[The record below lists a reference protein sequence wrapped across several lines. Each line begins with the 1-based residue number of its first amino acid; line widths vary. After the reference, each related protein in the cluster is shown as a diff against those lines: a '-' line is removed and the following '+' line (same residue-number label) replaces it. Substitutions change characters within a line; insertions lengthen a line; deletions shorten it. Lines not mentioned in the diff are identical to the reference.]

1 MRVFLPTTYAG
12 VRTALVDGEVV
23 ADIGFAVTPA
33 LREWYTEGDAE
44 QLEYLA
50 GADAAAAS
58 LRLLVDAVADAAVP
72 PRRVVLAVELPD
84 AATRPAPEVARAAV
98 RLAAP
103 VPWRAVESA
112 LVDDAD
118 AEDDV
123 RRAVSALSALSALRD
138 HGAAAAV
145 TEEALEK
152 ALDMAW
158 EDAADHEP
166 GWWAVQ
172 ELAALVAP

>member
-12 VRTALVDGEVV
+12 VRTALAAGVV
-23 ADIGFAVTPA
+23 IAEIGFAVTPA
-33 LREWYTEGDAE
+33 MREWYTEGDAE
-44 QLEYLA
+44 ELEYLA

-58 LRLLVDAVADAAVP
+58 LRLLVEADDAVP
-72 PRRVVLAVELPD
+72 LRRVVLAAEVPD
-84 AATRPAPEVARAAV
+84 ADVRPAPEVQRTAV
-98 RLAAP
+98 RLAAH

-112 LVDDAD
+112 LVDDAA

-123 RRAVSALSALSALRD
+123 RRAVSGLSGLSGLSAAE
-138 HGAAAAV
+138 
-145 TEEALEK
+145 TEK
-152 ALDMAW
+152 AMADV
-158 EDAADHEP
+158 EDHEP